1 MKQNDYLE
9 KLFETQIV
17 LSSDVAGAHT
27 PCLNGREALHRAN
40 AAFEGDGGGGEALL
54 SGALNSATQVTVVF
68 MPFNSSCLRK
78 YENMVST
85 LHSSCDW

>member
-40 AAFEGDGGGGEALL
+40 AAFEGDGGGGGTTQWCPQLGY
-54 SGALNSATQVTVVF
+54 SGDCCVHAFQQFLFEEV
-68 MPFNSSCLRK
+68 
-78 YENMVST
+78 
-85 LHSSCDW
+85 